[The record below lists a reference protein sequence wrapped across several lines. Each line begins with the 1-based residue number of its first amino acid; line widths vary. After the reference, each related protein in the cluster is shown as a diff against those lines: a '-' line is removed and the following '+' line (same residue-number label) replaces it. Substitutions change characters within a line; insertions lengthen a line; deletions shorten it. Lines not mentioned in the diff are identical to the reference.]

1 MRNALSIARPSNQ
14 WRSGTPP
21 TSSSAGVT
29 RVRSPCSQAGS
40 SPCTGSE
47 STCTSSSRL
56 SNPIVWLACR
66 SAAPVAMLSSCWSNS
81 DRQYGTVQSG
91 LLQADLRLT
100 PVSYIVL
107 GLIELAGG
115 EATPYRLK
123 QLVPQTV
130 GHFWTVQHAQ
140 LYSEPERLA
149 AGGLLDEEREEG
161 GRRRRL
167 YRLTAAGRRAL
178 DDWRS
183 EPSGELAEL
192 RAPGVLQLFFGADPA
207 ELAPLQAEAYRREQ
221 AELEAIKQGDTGRRA
236 ARAVAGAGGRASA

>member
-1 MRNALSIARPSNQ
+1 M
-14 WRSGTPP
+14 
-21 TSSSAGVT
+21 
-29 RVRSPCSQAGS
+29 
-40 SPCTGSE
+40 
-47 STCTSSSRL
+47 
-56 SNPIVWLACR
+56 
-66 SAAPVAMLSSCWSNS
+66 
-81 DRQYGTVQSG
+81 
-91 LLQADLRLT
+91 QADLRLT

-130 GHFWTVQHAQ
+130 GHFWSVQHAQ

-149 AGGLLDEEREEG
+149 AAGLLEEEREEG

-221 AELEAIKQGDTGRRA
+221 AELEAIKQGDTGGEPRGPWLALEVGHRREPQ
-236 ARAVAGAGGRASA
+236 RGRALGGHRPPPSAPVTAPTGGARPANARPALRR

>member
-1 MRNALSIARPSNQ
+1 M
-14 WRSGTPP
+14 
-21 TSSSAGVT
+21 
-29 RVRSPCSQAGS
+29 
-40 SPCTGSE
+40 
-47 STCTSSSRL
+47 
-56 SNPIVWLACR
+56 
-66 SAAPVAMLSSCWSNS
+66 
-81 DRQYGTVQSG
+81 
-91 LLQADLRLT
+91 QADLRLT

-140 LYSEPERLA
+140 LYTEPERLA

-167 YRLTAAGRRAL
+167 YRLNAAGRRAL
-178 DDWRS
+178 DDWRAL
-183 EPSGELAEL
+183 PTGELAEL

-207 ELAPLQAEAYRREQ
+207 ELAPLQAAAYRREQ
-221 AELEAIKQGDTGRRA
+221 AELEAIKQGDTGDEPRAPWLALEVGIGVSRNAAELWEDIARRHP
-236 ARAVAGAGGRASA
+236 RR